1 MEALIIRNSRK
12 KAARLYTTW
21 PPFSIAFNLLIGR
34 LFKYFSPK
42 SA

>member
-21 PPFSIAFNLLIGR
+21 PPQPVEKVCLLADIF
-34 LFKYFSPK
+34 L
-42 SA
+42 